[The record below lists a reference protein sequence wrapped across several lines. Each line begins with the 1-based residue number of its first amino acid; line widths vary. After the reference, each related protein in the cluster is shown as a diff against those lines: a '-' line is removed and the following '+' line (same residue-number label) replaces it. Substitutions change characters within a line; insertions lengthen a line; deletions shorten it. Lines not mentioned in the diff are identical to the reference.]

1 VGGVGYAFADDTVP
15 EIPEPP
21 TQDESLRTKP
31 SCQAD
36 FVEKYGKVFLPQP
49 QIPIYRRFYY
59 YLHKLV
65 DAQVARVLGRL
76 DGVAVPRR
84 HDRRLHLGPRRDARG
99 ARRDAPEVA
108 QRLRRDDPR
117 AAADRRARVIAAG
130 RVDHLSSHVD
140 LLPTLLGLAG
150 LDAGALARPRCR
162 DRHTEAQPLVGR
174 DLSGAGARRRG
185 ERRADLLHDRGRG
198 VRGARPDLGARPQYE
213 AVEEPAKVEAVLA
226 RLDVGDG
233 PAAVEVRAGVPSLAD
248 RRSRRRL
255 AAARALA
262 RARRVAHE
270 LYDLDADPLETVTT
284 WPTGPQTR
292 GGAATGAGRGI
303 HGATSRRAPAHG
315 AAWRRCC
322 IERRNA
328 PRGRRCTRELG
339 AARACDGVDA
349 RVPAALRA
357 QVFAAREAHGLVW
370 VWWGAPR
377 ATYPEVPWLAE
388 IPSDGAN
395 SHDAAFVWPVPAFRA
410 IESMFD
416 FHHAPVLHGRA
427 SLRLTA
433 LSRMLRQD
441 GAELVCDDAGIDFRC
456 VMRAEDRRVPVLPCH
471 TTFRVPGLS
480 MLRLGDFGRTAV
492 FDTPIDA
499 ATTWRFTRTIAP
511 FGRGLGLGK
520 AVAWLSYVL
529 DVRLGT
535 QFREDLP
542 MVVTQAHPAGEHF
555 RDIYVKA
562 DAAIAQYVR
571 LRRALLRAARERAS
585 EFPPSVRL
593 RLGPP
598 RGASLPV
605 LTDA

>member
-1 VGGVGYAFADDTVP
+1 
-15 EIPEPP
+15 
-21 TQDESLRTKP
+21 
-31 SCQAD
+31 
-36 FVEKYGKVFLPQP
+36 
-49 QIPIYRRFYY
+49 
-59 YLHKLV
+59 
-65 DAQVARVLGRL
+65 
-76 DGVAVPRR
+76 
-84 HDRRLHLGPRRDARG
+84 
-99 ARRDAPEVA
+99 
-108 QRLRRDDPR
+108 
-117 AAADRRARVIAAG
+117 
-130 RVDHLSSHVD
+130 
-140 LLPTLLGLAG
+140 
-150 LDAGALARPRCR
+150 
-162 DRHTEAQPLVGR
+162 
-174 DLSGAGARRRG
+174 
-185 ERRADLLHDRGRG
+185 
-198 VRGARPDLGARPQYE
+198 
-213 AVEEPAKVEAVLA
+213 
-226 RLDVGDG
+226 
-233 PAAVEVRAGVPSLAD
+233 
-248 RRSRRRL
+248 
-255 AAARALA
+255 
-262 RARRVAHE
+262 
-270 LYDLDADPLETVTT
+270 
-284 WPTGPQTR
+284 
-292 GGAATGAGRGI
+292 
-303 HGATSRRAPAHG
+303 
-315 AAWRRCC
+315 
-322 IERRNA
+322 
-328 PRGRRCTRELG
+328 
-339 AARACDGVDA
+339 
-349 RVPAALRA
+349 
-357 QVFAAREAHGLVW
+357 
-370 VWWGAPR
+370 
-377 ATYPEVPWLAE
+377 
-388 IPSDGAN
+388 
-395 SHDAAFVWPVPAFRA
+395 VWPVPAFRA